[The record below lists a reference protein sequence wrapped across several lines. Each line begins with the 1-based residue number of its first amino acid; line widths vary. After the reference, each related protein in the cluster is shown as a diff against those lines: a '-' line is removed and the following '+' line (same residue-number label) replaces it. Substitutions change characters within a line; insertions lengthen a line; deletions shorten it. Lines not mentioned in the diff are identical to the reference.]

1 MIHDFSREIYITSF
15 HWTLLIHVFLLCLP
29 LQHKI
34 TLNHSFARK
43 CCSFKIQTIFT
54 RLITE
59 VATDVGLICVQNT
72 LSARKLPFIW
82 RCSVGVS
89 RSYRQFLLWS
99 AAHTH
104 TINAVRVWKCIS
116 HSVECFSCV
125 FLTPQ
130 KLFIIR
136 YIRFQSIAI
145 FFFFSSFDWWDD
157 GQYRSFYPQI
167 IVVRRAASSIAWM
180 FPFFTFPIRDSIRIE

>member
-89 RSYRQFLLWS
+89 RSYGQFLPWS
-99 AAHTH
+99 AYTH
-104 TINAVRVWKCIS
+104 YQCGF
-116 HSVECFSCV
+116 ECENV
-125 FLTPQ
+125 FLTPLNVSRACFLHH
-130 KLFIIR
+130 KNCLLFDTSDFNR
-136 YIRFQSIAI
+136 
-145 FFFFSSFDWWDD
+145 
-157 GQYRSFYPQI
+157 
-167 IVVRRAASSIAWM
+167 
-180 FPFFTFPIRDSIRIE
+180 